1 MNRAVP
7 QGRPQQSPQRSASVP
22 PSMSQTATPMSN
34 SMGPV
39 KSSPLSNSIPSFP
52 KGQMPIEEVFK
63 MMWGRMN
70 FLENAVNEKGIPIEG
85 DQTTIANL
93 RSNTIIPDSIQK
105 QLDDNTAKINT
116 LAQEV
121 GSLKK
126 TLITTVTNF
135 NQSMQAVGADLTEM
149 NNKYTQMN
157 NFLMEI
163 QTTQI
168 TVNNKILKHYNDNYS
183 DILESHIEKRAN
195 EKFIA
200 SAEVAS
206 TGVVETVSVGVE
218 TSEVVEDTAVVVE
231 DTAIVDVETSVVVE
245 DTAEVVEHTDEVVE
259 YTAAPPY
266 ESVETTVDETI
277 ARGEAA
283 EQAQAEQAQ
292 AKQAQAKQVHADQVQ
307 AEKPQADQ
315 AQTNN
320 VTFNIE

>member
-1 MNRAVP
+1 
-7 QGRPQQSPQRSASVP
+7 
-22 PSMSQTATPMSN
+22 
-34 SMGPV
+34 MGPV
-39 KSSPLSNSIPSFP
+39 KSSPLSNSSPSFP

-70 FLENAVNEKGIPIEG
+70 FLENAVNEKGIPTEG

-231 DTAIVDVETSVVVE
+231 DTAVVVE
-245 DTAEVVEHTDEVVE
+245 DTAVVVGD

-266 ESVETTVDETI
+266 DSVDTTETENSVVEETL
-277 ARGEAA
+277 ARGEAEEQAQA

-292 AKQAQAKQVHADQVQ
+292 AEQVHADQVQ

>member
-7 QGRPQQSPQRSASVP
+7 QGRPQQTAQRSASVP
-22 PSMSQTATPMSN
+22 PGVTQSASSRPAT
-34 SMGPV
+34 
-39 KSSPLSNSIPSFP
+39 SSPLSNSSPSFP

-70 FLENAVNEKGIPIEG
+70 FLENALNEKGVPAEG

-93 RSNTIIPDSIQK
+93 RSNTVIPESIQK

-126 TLITTVTNF
+126 TLITTVANF

-183 DILESHIEKRAN
+183 DLLESHIEKRAN

-206 TGVVETVSVGVE
+206 TPVVETASVAVE
-218 TSEVVEDTAVVVE
+218 TTGVVEDTATVVE
-231 DTAIVDVETSVVVE
+231 ETGAVAVAVEETGAVG
-245 DTAEVVEHTDEVVE
+245 D

-266 ESVETTVDETI
+266 DSVDTTETETSVVEETL
-277 ARGEAA
+277 ARGEAEEQAQA

-292 AKQAQAKQVHADQVQ
+292 AEQAQAEQTEQVQ
-307 AEKPQADQ
+307 TE
-315 AQTNN
+315 QTKKNN

>member
-39 KSSPLSNSIPSFP
+39 KSSPLSNSSPSFP

-70 FLENAVNEKGIPIEG
+70 FLENAVNEKGIPTEG

-231 DTAIVDVETSVVVE
+231 DTAVVDVETSVVVE
-245 DTAEVVEHTDEVVE
+245 DTDEVVE

-266 ESVETTVDETI
+266 ETVETTVDETI

-283 EQAQAEQAQ
+283 EQAQA
-292 AKQAQAKQVHADQVQ
+292 KQAHADQVQ

>member
-39 KSSPLSNSIPSFP
+39 KSSPLSNSSPSFP

-70 FLENAVNEKGIPIEG
+70 FLENAVNEKGIPTEG

-218 TSEVVEDTAVVVE
+218 TSEVVEDTAVV
-231 DTAIVDVETSVVVE
+231 DVETSVVV
-245 DTAEVVEHTDEVVE
+245 DVETSEVVE

-266 ESVETTVDETI
+266 ETVETTVDETI

-283 EQAQAEQAQ
+283 EQAQA
-292 AKQAQAKQVHADQVQ
+292 KQVQ
-307 AEKPQADQ
+307 AEKPQADL